1 MIIAERLTQEERN
14 ALAADILMQCERA
27 KLPKLPMGHEEICR
41 IWRSSKHPKKQ
52 IQILADM
59 NLCQK
64 SDIIEVLR
72 AYRRDGD
79 PVIEEKANKTN
90 NGLAES
96 TKQRIVRDFGCGVSV
111 TEISRRYM
119 VARNTVY
126 SVIARLC

>member
-14 ALAADILMQCERA
+14 VLAADILLQCERA
-27 KLPKLPMGHEEICR
+27 RLPKLQMEHEEICR
-41 IWRSSKHPKKQ
+41 MWRESKRPKKQ
-52 IQILADM
+52 IRILADM

-79 PVIEEKANKTN
+79 PVIEETTNKANN
-90 NGLAES
+90 RLAES
-96 TKQRIVRDFGCGVSV
+96 TKQCIVRDFGCGVSIA
-111 TEISRRYM
+111 EISRRYM
-119 VARNTVY
+119 ITRKTVY